1 MGQKNKLP
9 ASAVVGIVDSP
20 EAWRVA
26 ARLGPGALGALEW
39 RADCLP
45 DAAAIPPSL
54 FPWILT
60 VRHPREGGRGGL
72 STGERQSLFLR
83 LLPGAA
89 FVDVELRSLR
99 GLRRIREEAANRKI
113 RLIVSFHDFSGASFT
128 PAKLRGMALRA
139 ADAGA
144 DVFKIAIRTA
154 TPRDVA
160 RLLELFSCSPLP
172 LAVMGMGPLGF
183 SSRLL
188 FASCGSVF
196 NYGWL
201 HRANVPGQ
209 WPALELQK
217 MLERR

>member
-9 ASAVVGIVDSP
+9 KSAVVGIVDSA
-20 EAWRVA
+20 EAWRLA
-26 ARLGPGALGALEW
+26 ARLRPGTLDALEW
-39 RADCLP
+39 RAGCLP
-45 DAAAIPPSL
+45 DAAAIPASK

-60 VRHPREGGRGGL
+60 VRDPREGGRGAL
-72 STGERQSLFLR
+72 STGERQKLFLR

-99 GLRRIREEAANRKI
+99 AMRRVREEAAAHRI
-113 RLIVSFHDFSGASFT
+113 RLIASFHDFHGTSFT
-128 PAKLRGMALRA
+128 PARGREMSLRA

-144 DVFKIAIRTA
+144 DIFKIATRTA
-154 TPRDVA
+154 TPRDIA
-160 RLLELFSCSPLP
+160 RLLGLFSSPPLP

-188 FASCGSVF
+188 FAACGSVL

-201 HRANVPGQ
+201 HRANAPGQ
-209 WPALELQK
+209 WAALELKK